1 MRSFGRTSSL
11 FRFALKKAVNMNKNV
26 TFYKSKKF
34 SVRII
39 KLYSY
44 LKDNKK
50 EYVLSKQLLR
60 CGTSIGANIAEA
72 ECAVSKKDFLAKM
85 YIAYKECAETKYWLE
100 VLHDSDF
107 LTDAQFESIFKDCS
121 ELYRLLSA
129 ITKSTKS
136 EDED

>member
-1 MRSFGRTSSL
+1 
-11 FRFALKKAVNMNKNV
+11 MNKGI
-26 TFYKSKKF
+26 TFNKSKSF
-34 SVRII
+34 AVRII

-44 LKDNKK
+44 LKDDKK

-100 VLHDSDF
+100 VLHDSGF
-107 LTDAQFESIFKDCS
+107 LTDTQFDSIFNDCS
-121 ELYRLLSA
+121 ELYRLLSS
-129 ITKSTKS
+129 ITKSTKTES
-136 EDED
+136 ED

>member
-1 MRSFGRTSSL
+1 MTSSL